1 MPVNVKSARRDQNK
15 NMRRSSWKSGRAKIK
30 TKTSAGQNL
39 SFLDKIQIIIDYLRH
54 IFIVETSYQNW
65 IDDQTKEIHA

>member
-1 MPVNVKSARRDQNK
+1 MLGARAGIKTKTCAGQAENA
-15 NMRRSSWKSGRAKIK
+15 GAQKIK

-39 SFLDKIQIIIDYLRH
+39 NFLDKIQIIIDYLRH
-54 IFIVETSYQNW
+54 IFIVESSYQNW